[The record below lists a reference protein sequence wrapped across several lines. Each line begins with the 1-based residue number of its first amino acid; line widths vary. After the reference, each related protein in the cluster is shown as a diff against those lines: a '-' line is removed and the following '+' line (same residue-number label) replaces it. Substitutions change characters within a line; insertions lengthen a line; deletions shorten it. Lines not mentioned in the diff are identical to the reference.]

1 MQMTNRLFKFCT
13 PFLGVVMAIVLWPAV
28 LHAQNSLESGISGG
42 YSYYNGD
49 IVPGAPFVM
58 PKTAYGALIRYNY
71 GHRWSA
77 KITYTH
83 AKVAGDDAKTQAVAN
98 RNLHFITIINDVS
111 LTGEFNFMEY
121 FTGSK
126 KHKFTPY
133 LTAGAG
139 FFFYKP
145 TSDWNGQVVDLRS
158 IGTEGQIIHYDG
170 RKPYKKYNF
179 AAIFGLGFKFSLSKR
194 FGLSAEW
201 RMHKT
206 FTDYL
211 DDVST
216 TYYLDG
222 PSLDPTNL
230 TEHEYLSDP
239 TLSHTPGEQ
248 RGNSGTKDWFGIANV
263 SVTYKIEFNTKKGC
277 KNLQW

>member
-1 MQMTNRLFKFCT
+1 MRESLPIIFKTFFSLVLAGLVCPSLLFS
-13 PFLGVVMAIVLWPAV
+13 
-28 LHAQNSLESGISGG
+28 QNSLEAGLSGG
-42 YSYYNGD
+42 YAYYNGD
-49 IVPGAPFVM
+49 IVPGTPFVM
-58 PKTAYGALIRYNY
+58 PKPAYGAVVRYNF
-71 GHRWSA
+71 GDRWTA

-83 AKVAGDDAKTQAVAN
+83 AKVAGDDTKTEAVAN
-98 RNLHFITIINDVS
+98 RFLNFTTTIDDISVM
-111 LTGEFNFMEY
+111 GEFNFMEY

-139 FFFYKP
+139 FFYFNP
-145 TSDWNGQVVDLRS
+145 TTKYNGQVYDLRS
-158 IGTEGQIIHYDG
+158 LGTEGQNLNYDG
-170 RKPYKKYNF
+170 RQPYKKYNF
-179 AAIFGLGFKFSLSKR
+179 AAIFGLGFKYSLSKR

-201 RMHKT
+201 RMHRT

-222 PSLDPTNL
+222 PSMDPNNL
-230 TEHEYLSDP
+230 SAEEYFSDP
-239 TLSHTPGEQ
+239 TLSHKPGEQ
-248 RGNSGTKDWFGIANV
+248 RGNSGTKDWFGIANI
-263 SVTYKIEFNTKKGC
+263 SVTYKIEFNNKRGC